1 MSPSILQPVAA
12 LMLLTFLV
20 WLSMLTRRL
29 RYLVANRIHPQRVA
43 TLEQLNALLP
53 EQVNRPS
60 NNLKNLF
67 ELPVLFYAACL
78 ALFALRQVDT
88 SYLVLAWSFVALR
101 AAHSAIQCSVNIVR
115 LRFAAYL
122 LSSAVLWIML
132 ARFALQ
138 VFQ

>member
-20 WLSMLTRRL
+20 WLAMLTRRL
-29 RYLVANRIHPQRVA
+29 RYLVAKRIHPQRVA

-53 EQVNRPS
+53 ERVNRPS

-67 ELPVLFYAACL
+67 ELPVLFYVACV

-88 SYLVLAWSFVALR
+88 ADLILAWSFVALR
-101 AAHSAIQCSVNIVR
+101 AIHSAIQCSLNIVH
-115 LRFAAYL
+115 LRFVAYV
-122 LSSAVLWIML
+122 LSSTVLWLMIG
-132 ARFALQ
+132 RFALR
-138 VFQ
+138 VF